1 MSMGWVSFAAERSAL
16 IGLWSAIMGVIVVAL
31 LGGAFWMG
39 SRVRSREPRRPS
51 PEEQPRLPEGG
62 AVHEEQHNLEPDE
75 IPPSELRLTPYQ
87 VHGNMG
93 SRPSTSKQR
102 PRWSKGGSGS
112 FGSGGLGAH

>member
-1 MSMGWVSFAAERSAL
+1 MSMEWENFAAGGSAL
-16 IGLWSAIMGVIVVAL
+16 VGLWSVIMGVLVVAL

-39 SRVRSREPRRPS
+39 NRIRGREPRRPS
-51 PEEQPRLPEGG
+51 PQEQPRLPEGG

-75 IPPSELRLTPYQ
+75 IPKSELRLTPYQ
-87 VHGNMG
+87 VHGNLG
-93 SRPSTSKQR
+93 SRTTTTKQR